1 MREKYEE
8 VSHLNVSG
16 EDALSGLG
24 IDNDISE
31 DVRNEVMEQ
40 LKDVVFKIDISFLLL
55 FRSKQVYCIRF
66 T

>member
-16 EDALSGLG
+16 EDAPSGLG

-31 DVRNEVMEQ
+31 DVRTEVLEQ
-40 LKDVVFKIDISFLLL
+40 L
-55 FRSKQVYCIRF
+55 
-66 T
+66 

>member
-1 MREKYEE
+1 MREKYKE

-40 LKDVVFKIDISFLLL
+40 LKDVVFKIDI
-55 FRSKQVYCIRF
+55 
-66 T
+66 

>member
-1 MREKYEE
+1 MCSIGDDGILCLAGAMREKYEE

-40 LKDVVFKIDISFLLL
+40 LKDIVFKIDI
-55 FRSKQVYCIRF
+55 
-66 T
+66 